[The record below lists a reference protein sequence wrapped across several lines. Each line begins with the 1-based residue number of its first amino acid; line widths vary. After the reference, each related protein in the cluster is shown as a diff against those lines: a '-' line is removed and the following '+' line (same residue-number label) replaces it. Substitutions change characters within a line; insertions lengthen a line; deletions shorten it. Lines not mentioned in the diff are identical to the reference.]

1 MMKSMKVL
9 KFLAAFCG
17 LVLCTIELPN
27 GDLNTVT
34 AIIGL
39 CLLLVPIWSI
49 ITAPEGEEVEIL

>member
-1 MMKSMKVL
+1 MKVL

-17 LVLCTIELPN
+17 LVLCTIEQPI